1 MKTLFAKKVLI
12 GALLSFLITACR
24 PTIIVVPVTVT
35 EAVALPPSITPN
47 APVVPTTQSALADL
61 RVRQAVAYC
70 TNRPELIESVYPW
83 IDDPASLVNDS
94 VLPRGHWAYLGSAD
108 DFPRYDFDPEQGKAL
123 LEQAGWAVHNDSQYR
138 LDADG
143 NELAFKL
150 TTTDTA
156 FRQTWAA
163 VFEEQMAA
171 CGIRIVRLHAP
182 ASWFFGETTGLQH
195 RDFEIAA
202 FAWIINTDFDFNS
215 AYACNQIPSAEN
227 DWAGMNYSGWCNRA
241 ADGVAHAATLAGG
254 MDVRQSAF
262 EVIQREAA
270 NELPSVPLFQRV
282 DVMAV
287 NPALENFLPNPSEMM
302 GWNVAQWQ
310 LPDKDTIVIGQIKE
324 PNSLMPFDTTT
335 ESLFIKSLVN
345 GLDFGMLDYSYT
357 PFALTA
363 LPTLE
368 QGIFVNVV
376 KAEAGDI
383 VVDAANRLTNL
394 KDGDLIRGLTNSPE
408 TFSGSAWMKQYV
420 VTYQFRSDLT
430 WNDGTPV
437 TREDYKLAYAIACD
451 PESAAPELLKLN
463 YNCQYIENVEFI
475 DDNSYMVTWRS
486 GFDNGVMTLPPIG
499 RMPSH
504 QFLSDGQQ
512 LSEVPFSEWSKYPE
526 VSETPVGIGP
536 YRVAEWQ
543 RGNELTLEAN
553 PYYYAGQAATPRLI
567 VRFFDSAEQALSAML
582 SGTIDI
588 LGPEAIDSSEQVETL
603 LQAQAQGRVKVIAMP
618 MNVYEHIDFNLLSA
632 P

>member
-61 RVRQAVAYC
+61 RVRQAVGYC
-70 TNRPELIESVYPW
+70 TNRRELIESVYPW

-215 AYACNQIPSAEN
+215 PYACNQNPSAEN

-241 ADGVAHAATLAGG
+241 ADGGAPAPPFAGG
-254 MDVRQSAF
+254 RDVRQSA
-262 EVIQREAA
+262 V
-270 NELPSVPLFQRV
+270 
-282 DVMAV
+282 
-287 NPALENFLPNPSEMM
+287 
-302 GWNVAQWQ
+302 
-310 LPDKDTIVIGQIKE
+310 
-324 PNSLMPFDTTT
+324 
-335 ESLFIKSLVN
+335 
-345 GLDFGMLDYSYT
+345 
-357 PFALTA
+357 
-363 LPTLE
+363 
-368 QGIFVNVV
+368 
-376 KAEAGDI
+376 
-383 VVDAANRLTNL
+383 
-394 KDGDLIRGLTNSPE
+394 
-408 TFSGSAWMKQYV
+408 
-420 VTYQFRSDLT
+420 
-430 WNDGTPV
+430 
-437 TREDYKLAYAIACD
+437 
-451 PESAAPELLKLN
+451 
-463 YNCQYIENVEFI
+463 
-475 DDNSYMVTWRS
+475 
-486 GFDNGVMTLPPIG
+486 
-499 RMPSH
+499 
-504 QFLSDGQQ
+504 
-512 LSEVPFSEWSKYPE
+512 
-526 VSETPVGIGP
+526 
-536 YRVAEWQ
+536 
-543 RGNELTLEAN
+543 
-553 PYYYAGQAATPRLI
+553 
-567 VRFFDSAEQALSAML
+567 
-582 SGTIDI
+582 
-588 LGPEAIDSSEQVETL
+588 
-603 LQAQAQGRVKVIAMP
+603 
-618 MNVYEHIDFNLLSA
+618 
-632 P
+632 